1 MRHSFY
7 FAVSALFLLMISC
20 GQQKSSDRLLAEVDG
35 EKLYL
40 SGISVPDN
48 LTPDD
53 SAAFVKNMV
62 QTWVGQQLMYQDAN
76 AKLSDEAKAEI
87 EQQIERT
94 RKLMII
100 SALEE
105 QIVSD
110 SVKLQVSSDE
120 IQNYYREHPDE
131 FLLKENIV
139 KVNYLKLKKKG
150 SDVARF
156 KSLLQSDKQ
165 SDKTEL
171 ASKAREEALNYFLE
185 DNVWLYFNDILK
197 EIPIKA
203 ENQEDFL
210 KDNKFYELSNDSV
223 AYLVRFNGYLLSESP
238 APLTLVKDRIESVLI
253 ARKKNML
260 LDDYRNKMYENA
272 LKEKKVTLYLD

>member
-1 MRHSFY
+1 MRHSSCIVF
-7 FAVSALFLLMISC
+7 SALVLLLISC
-20 GQQKSSDRLLAEVDG
+20 GQQKSSDRLLAEVNG

-40 SGISVPDN
+40 SGISVPPG
-48 LTPDD
+48 LSSED
-53 SAAFVKNMV
+53 SVAFVKNMV
-62 QTWVGQQLMYQDAN
+62 QTWVGQQLMYQDADS
-76 AKLSDEAKAEI
+76 KLSDEAKAEI

-105 QIVSD
+105 QLVSD
-110 SVKLQVSSDE
+110 SVKMQISSDE

-139 KVNYLKLKKKG
+139 KVKYLKLKKKG
-150 SDVARF
+150 SDVAKF
-156 KSLLQSDKQ
+156 KSLLQSDKLADQ
-165 SDKTEL
+165 TEL

-185 DNVWLYFNDILK
+185 DNVWMYFNDILK

-210 KDNKFYELSNDSV
+210 KSNKFYELSNDSI

-253 ARKKNML
+253 AKKKNML